1 MGYVFVCVRGLE
13 GREEGPVKKS
23 ALGEAELGKARA
35 RTELDVELSLGE
47 HWLTIL
53 VPITINITYMPHTA
67 KCLLCVNTFGS
78 HNNLMG

>member
-1 MGYVFVCVRGLE
+1 MCQGIGRE
-13 GREEGPVKKS
+13 GRGPSEEIRVGR
-23 ALGEAELGKARA
+23 AELAKARG